1 MLLAAI
7 GIATPVA
14 AADIAAGKAASE
26 ACAACHGANGTS
38 VSDDI
43 PNLAG
48 QKAKYLETQLKAF
61 RSGERKNELMN
72 AIASQLKDADI
83 ANLVAYFNSQAGAD
97 GTDVSELV
105 ASIEAT
111 RVTFPADYK
120 ATYTKYT
127 TISFENRKQVRDY
140 YANEVALKAAKAGQP
155 MPAGAKFLVE
165 INAAKLDDAQKP
177 VKGADGHLVAAKV
190 TGYTAMETQPGWGND
205 IPAILRN
212 ADWNYAVFAADGALR
227 TGVNQ
232 AKCLACHKPL
242 TEVSYLFTLKELTAK
257 ATSN

>member
-1 MLLAAI
+1 MLLAAL
-7 GIATPVA
+7 GVA
-14 AADIAAGKAASE
+14 SPTEAADIAAGQAKSE

-48 QKAKYLETQLKAF
+48 QKAKYLETQLKSLRA
-61 RSGERKNELMN
+61 GERKNELMN
-72 AIASQLKDADI
+72 AIAAQLGDADI
-83 ANLVAYFNSQAGAD
+83 ADLAAFFNSQPGAD
-97 GTDVSELV
+97 GTDTSDLV

-120 ATYTKYT
+120 TTYTKYT
-127 TISFENRKQVRDY
+127 TISFEGRKQVRDY
-140 YANEVALKAAKAGQP
+140 YANDLALKAAKAGQP
-155 MPAGAKFLVE
+155 MPDGAKFLVE

-190 TGYTAMETQPGWGND
+190 VGFTAMETQPGWGND
-205 IPAILRN
+205 IPAMLRN
-212 ADWNYAVFAADGALR
+212 GDWNYAVFAGDGAVR

-242 TEVSYLFTLKELTAK
+242 TNVSYLFTLKELTAK